1 MRCTCARVHV
11 LHMQPGTLAE
21 RRARGWC
28 LVRGVGARVG
38 SGEAVAP
45 ECNLVQWR
53 LCSGASCG
61 GARQPTSGRGARA
74 AASCDMGLAA
84 RMLSSELEMY
94 PMIAVAHEIAMV
106 RTAGSIC
113 MARSAPGSLG
123 HRREPA
129 AAPAE
134 RAANFEDLNEPTT
147 TRAKPLPKHRP
158 TDHAEQITAQQE
170 PGPPGNRGRTP
181 GRRRADRRS
190 AERRCGQTLRVRSG
204 QMRTVGDKARK
215 YCMPPAE
222 LEICS
227 R

>member
-1 MRCTCARVHV
+1 MLWR
-11 LHMQPGTLAE
+11 Q
-21 RRARGWC
+21 
-28 LVRGVGARVG
+28 
-38 SGEAVAP
+38 S
-45 ECNLVQWR
+45 CNLVQRR